1 MVKRILRLL
10 NEALKNQEIYGS
22 WCNVNLTSAAN
33 TIMLQF
39 QGLLLHLMNDW
50 LVLHDFSPLHRW
62 YGHLRLIYLIK
73 YKPCYKYRV
82 INFLT
87 IFHLA
92 LLLNS
97 VNGTHGTHDYNM
109 QCLQEQSIMYF
120 CKILEGG
127 WWSLLFVISVVM
139 HTILLVSKEIAHFI
153 YKAKNLFLSCLKYFQ
168 YNPRIICANFIS
180 EKNILIQKVSLII
193 TM

>member
-22 WCNVNLTSAAN
+22 WCNVNLASAAN

-50 LVLHDFSPLHRW
+50 LVLHDFSTLHRW
-62 YGHLRLIYLIK
+62 YGDPSLIYLLK
-73 YKPCYKYRV
+73 YKPCSKYRV
-82 INFLT
+82 INFIT

-92 LLLNS
+92 LLLHS
-97 VNGTHGTHDYNM
+97 VNGTRGTHDYNM
-109 QCLQEQSIMYF
+109 QCLQEHSIMYF
-120 CKILEGG
+120 CKILGG
-127 WWSLLFVISVVM
+127 GGWSLLLVICAVM
-139 HTILLVSKEIAHFI
+139 HTILLVSKETHSI
-153 YKAKNLFLSCLKYFQ
+153 YIAKNLLLSCLKYFQ
-168 YNPRIICANFIS
+168 YNPRIVCANLIS